1 VGALLLGGGVGLSA
15 CDAKGRTALH
25 VALERL
31 AQAAEEEAAEEEA
44 AEAKGGAAEA
54 EEAAEAAEAAADG
67 AQGPP
72 SVVPADA
79 QAAQQAK
86 LQAIVGSELQA
97 MVGWLISNQPWTL
110 TRTLTMTVTLI
121 LTPTL
126 TFTFTFTLSH
136 LHPCQVGWL
145 LEQANVDVN
154 ARDLHGRTPIY
165 IAAQAG

>member
-1 VGALLLGGGVGLSA
+1 MGALLLGGGVGLSA

-54 EEAAEAAEAAADG
+54 EEAAEAAEAAEVAADG

-97 MVGWLISNQPWTL
+97 MVGWLISNQP
-110 TRTLTMTVTLI
+110 
-121 LTPTL
+121 
-126 TFTFTFTLSH
+126 
-136 LHPCQVGWL
+136 
-145 LEQANVDVN
+145 
-154 ARDLHGRTPIY
+154 
-165 IAAQAG
+165 